1 MSEINA
7 ESTTMPPVE
16 LRMPRASER
25 EEMLAGKLYNSVD
38 PELNALREKAGD
50 LCARFNAASRTDHA
64 ARAAILDEL
73 LPGHGAGLDVM
84 GPIFFDYGCNITI
97 GERVFANF
105 NFTVLDCCPVTIGD
119 DVLFGPNVSLL
130 PPMHPLRWQDR
141 NVRQA
146 PDGSAYDCEYPCFCT
161 VYILIIFLPSRQ

>member
-64 ARAAILDEL
+64 ACAGL
-73 LPGHGAGLDVM
+73 LPGDDWRRRAVRPERFAAATDASVALAG
-84 GPIFFDYGCNITI
+84 
-97 GERVFANF
+97 
-105 NFTVLDCCPVTIGD
+105 
-119 DVLFGPNVSLL
+119 S
-130 PPMHPLRWQDR
+130 
-141 NVRQA
+141 
-146 PDGSAYDCEYPCFCT
+146 
-161 VYILIIFLPSRQ
+161 

>member
-50 LCARFNAASRTDHA
+50 LCAR
-64 ARAAILDEL
+64 
-73 LPGHGAGLDVM
+73 PG
-84 GPIFFDYGCNITI
+84 F
-97 GERVFANF
+97 
-105 NFTVLDCCPVTIGD
+105 
-119 DVLFGPNVSLL
+119 
-130 PPMHPLRWQDR
+130 
-141 NVRQA
+141 
-146 PDGSAYDCEYPCFCT
+146 
-161 VYILIIFLPSRQ
+161 

>member
-105 NFTVLDCCPVTIGD
+105 NFTVLDCCPVVTIIIQEVYNEFLCRQSGNFSISGTL
-119 DVLFGPNVSLL
+119 V
-130 PPMHPLRWQDR
+130 DR
-141 NVRQA
+141 
-146 PDGSAYDCEYPCFCT
+146 
-161 VYILIIFLPSRQ
+161 L

>member
-50 LCARFNAASRTDHA
+50 LCARFNAASR
-64 ARAAILDEL
+64 R
-73 LPGHGAGLDVM
+73 V
-84 GPIFFDYGCNITI
+84 PIMPPVPRFSMS
-97 GERVFANF
+97 
-105 NFTVLDCCPVTIGD
+105 CCP
-119 DVLFGPNVSLL
+119 
-130 PPMHPLRWQDR
+130 
-141 NVRQA
+141 A
-146 PDGSAYDCEYPCFCT
+146 T
-161 VYILIIFLPSRQ
+161 VPALT

>member
-105 NFTVLDCCPVTIGD
+105 NFTVLDCCPVTNGLITRAM
-119 DVLFGPNVSLL
+119 V
-130 PPMHPLRWQDR
+130 PPHTVAVGNPARPIREITD
-141 NVRQA
+141 A
-146 PDGSAYDCEYPCFCT
+146 DASALQYYA
-161 VYILIIFLPSRQ
+161 Q

>member
-50 LCARFNAASRTDHA
+50 LCARR
-64 ARAAILDEL
+64 R
-73 LPGHGAGLDVM
+73 V
-84 GPIFFDYGCNITI
+84 PIMPPVPRFSMS
-97 GERVFANF
+97 
-105 NFTVLDCCPVTIGD
+105 CCP
-119 DVLFGPNVSLL
+119 
-130 PPMHPLRWQDR
+130 
-141 NVRQA
+141 A
-146 PDGSAYDCEYPCFCT
+146 T
-161 VYILIIFLPSRQ
+161 VPALT

>member
-50 LCARFNAASRTDHA
+50 LCARFNA
-64 ARAAILDEL
+64 
-73 LPGHGAGLDVM
+73 
-84 GPIFFDYGCNITI
+84 
-97 GERVFANF
+97 
-105 NFTVLDCCPVTIGD
+105 
-119 DVLFGPNVSLL
+119 
-130 PPMHPLRWQDR
+130 
-141 NVRQA
+141 
-146 PDGSAYDCEYPCFCT
+146 
-161 VYILIIFLPSRQ
+161 

>member
-73 LPGHGAGLDVM
+73 LPKWEEMGYSFGSLDQL
-84 GPIFFDYGCNITI
+84 
-97 GERVFANF
+97 A
-105 NFTVLDCCPVTIGD
+105 
-119 DVLFGPNVSLL
+119 SK
-130 PPMHPLRWQDR
+130 
-141 NVRQA
+141 
-146 PDGSAYDCEYPCFCT
+146 SA
-161 VYILIIFLPSRQ
+161 

>member
-84 GPIFFDYGCNITI
+84 GPIFFDYGWRRRAVRP
-97 GERVFANF
+97 ERFAAA
-105 NFTVLDCCPVTIGD
+105 TDASVAL
-119 DVLFGPNVSLL
+119 
-130 PPMHPLRWQDR
+130 
-141 NVRQA
+141 A
-146 PDGSAYDCEYPCFCT
+146 GS
-161 VYILIIFLPSRQ
+161 

>member
-50 LCARFNAASRTDHA
+50 LCARFNAASR
-64 ARAAILDEL
+64 
-73 LPGHGAGLDVM
+73 V
-84 GPIFFDYGCNITI
+84 PIMPPVPRFSMS
-97 GERVFANF
+97 
-105 NFTVLDCCPVTIGD
+105 CCP
-119 DVLFGPNVSLL
+119 
-130 PPMHPLRWQDR
+130 
-141 NVRQA
+141 A
-146 PDGSAYDCEYPCFCT
+146 T
-161 VYILIIFLPSRQ
+161 VPALT

>member
-105 NFTVLDCCPVTIGD
+105 NFTVLDCCPVTIGEGCVIGAGSVVTRD
-119 DVLFGPNVSLL
+119 I
-130 PPMHPLRWQDR
+130 PPHTVAVGNPARPIREITD
-141 NVRQA
+141 A
-146 PDGSAYDCEYPCFCT
+146 DASALQYY
-161 VYILIIFLPSRQ
+161 VQ

>member
-84 GPIFFDYGCNITI
+84 GPIFFD
-97 GERVFANF
+97 
-105 NFTVLDCCPVTIGD
+105 
-119 DVLFGPNVSLL
+119 
-130 PPMHPLRWQDR
+130 
-141 NVRQA
+141 
-146 PDGSAYDCEYPCFCT
+146 
-161 VYILIIFLPSRQ
+161 

>member
-50 LCARFNAASRTDHA
+50 LCALQRRVAYRSCRPCRDSR
-64 ARAAILDEL
+64 
-73 LPGHGAGLDVM
+73 
-84 GPIFFDYGCNITI
+84 
-97 GERVFANF
+97 
-105 NFTVLDCCPVTIGD
+105 
-119 DVLFGPNVSLL
+119 
-130 PPMHPLRWQDR
+130 
-141 NVRQA
+141 
-146 PDGSAYDCEYPCFCT
+146 
-161 VYILIIFLPSRQ
+161 

>member
-25 EEMLAGKLYNSVD
+25 EELLAGKLYNSVD

-84 GPIFFDYGCNITI
+84 GPLFFDYGCNITI
-97 GERVFANF
+97 GER
-105 NFTVLDCCPVTIGD
+105 GD
-119 DVLFGPNVSLL
+119 DW
-130 PPMHPLRWQDR
+130 RR
-141 NVRQA
+141 RAVRPERFA
-146 PDGSAYDCEYPCFCT
+146 AATDASVALAGS
-161 VYILIIFLPSRQ
+161 

>member
-84 GPIFFDYGCNITI
+84 GPIFSTMAATSPSESACSPTS
-97 GERVFANF
+97 
-105 NFTVLDCCPVTIGD
+105 T
-119 DVLFGPNVSLL
+119 SLCWIVA
-130 PPMHPLRWQDR
+130 R
-141 NVRQA
+141 
-146 PDGSAYDCEYPCFCT
+146 
-161 VYILIIFLPSRQ
+161 

>member
-84 GPIFFDYGCNITI
+84 GPIFLRLWLQHHHRRA
-97 GERVFANF
+97 RVRQLQLHCAG
-105 NFTVLDCCPVTIGD
+105 LLPGD
-119 DVLFGPNVSLL
+119 DW
-130 PPMHPLRWQDR
+130 RR
-141 NVRQA
+141 RAVRPERFA
-146 PDGSAYDCEYPCFCT
+146 AATDASVALAGS
-161 VYILIIFLPSRQ
+161 